1 MSTKFDIEV
10 TLVELINNNYTSRKC
25 FASARVAAPRLGA
38 LATQYHSHSQNIIF
52 WTSDPNNYIV
62 RSQSCNVFV
71 DVFVAFFTRETPR
84 VEKHSSALL
93 FFERFW
99 SETRVKC

>member
-52 WTSDPNNYIV
+52 WASDPNNCIV
-62 RSQSCNVFV
+62 QSQSCSVFV
-71 DVFVAFFTRETPR
+71 DVFVAFLHVRPHVWKNTRQ
-84 VEKHSSALL
+84 HYYFSSG
-93 FFERFW
+93 FGPKRG
-99 SETRVKC
+99 